1 MLLGPQMHLLLAAV
15 LGAASAQQE
24 TTAQPPAQQP
34 AQPSTSPIP
43 IIKYENEGVN
53 PDGSYKW
60 SYETGNEIEAE
71 EEGYL
76 KNAGKEGEE
85 AQTAKGRY
93 AYTAPDGTRIELSY
107 IADENGFQP
116 QGAHLPT
123 PPPIP
128 PAILRALEWIAAHP
142 EQDKEGAGSAPAPAA
157 APAPGSA
164 PVLAESRSGTASPD
178 EAAAAAPA
186 TASAA
191 SSASNS
197 TSTTPPPSSSPSS
210 SSSSS
215 SPSTT
220 TTTPAA
226 SRRRR

>member
-1 MLLGPQMHLLLAAV
+1 MHHHHMTMLLLAAG
-15 LGAASAQQE
+15 LAATCAQQQE
-24 TTAQPPAQQP
+24 AAQPS

-60 SYETGNEIEAE
+60 SYETGNEIVAE

-93 AYTAPDGTRIELSY
+93 AYTAPDGTRIELTY

-128 PAILRALEWIAAHP
+128 PAIQRALDWIAAHP

-157 APAPGSA
+157 APAPVQPATSS
-164 PVLAESRSGTASPD
+164 PAETADPT
-178 EAAAAAPA
+178 AAAASSSAATTATPAPA
-186 TASAA
+186 
-191 SSASNS
+191 
-197 TSTTPPPSSSPSS
+197 
-210 SSSSS
+210 
-215 SPSTT
+215 
-220 TTTPAA
+220 
-226 SRRRR
+226 RRRR